1 MKPKELV
8 TADEA
13 EKIAV
18 DAYIYGYPLVLM
30 DVTKKVA
37 TNVPKVEGEKAP
49 VNQICHLRA
58 FPDYTFTDVVS
69 PNADTLYSFAW
80 LDLASE
86 PMVLSVPDVGKR
98 YYLMPLLDAWTN
110 VFASP
115 GTRTTGNRRGD
126 FAVVGPGW
134 SGNLPAG
141 IQEIKAPTNMV
152 WLIGRTQTDGKDD
165 YANVHGIQDHY
176 VLTPLSACGK
186 LYTPPANVPVETGID
201 VRTPPVDQVADM
213 DAATFFARLN
223 ALMQDNPPATADE
236 NPLKRFA
243 AIGVE
248 PGKPFDLQSHDPA
261 VAKGLEQAV
270 RAAQAKI
277 VAEARKPHGKI
288 VNGWQVMNNTGRY
301 GTAYLWRAVVALI
314 GLGAN
319 LPEDAV
325 YPRATTDVAGQPLT
339 GAHRYVIRF
348 PKGQLP
354 PVRAFWSLTMYNARQ
369 YFVQNP
375 RNRYAIG
382 DRDKLKFN
390 DDGSLSLY
398 IQHDSPGKEK
408 ESNWLPAPADSF
420 NVAMRL
426 YWPKKEIVDGTWKM
440 PPIEQRV
447 S

>member
-30 DVTKKVA
+30 DITKKVT
-37 TNVPKVEGEKAP
+37 TNVPKVDGEKAP

-58 FPDYTFTDVVS
+58 FPDHTFTDVVS

-86 PMVLSVPDVGKR
+86 PIVLSVPDVGKR

-134 SGNLPAG
+134 SGKLPVD

-152 WLIGRTQTDGKDD
+152 WLIGRTQTNGKDD

-176 VLTPLSACGK
+176 VLTPLSAWGK

-201 VRTPPVDQVADM
+201 VRTPPADQVAKM
-213 DAATFFARLN
+213 DAATFFGGLN
-223 ALMQDNPPATADE
+223 ALMQDNPPAAADE

-248 PGKPFDLQSHDPA
+248 PGKPFDLESHDPA
-261 VAKGLEQAV
+261 VAKGLERAV
-270 RAAQAKI
+270 HTAHAKI
-277 VAEARKPHGKI
+277 VAEARKPHGKV
-288 VNGWQVMNNTGRY
+288 VNGWQVINNTGRY
-301 GTAYLWRAVVALI
+301 GTAYLWRAVVSLI

-319 LPEDAV
+319 LPEDAI
-325 YPRATTDVAGQPLT
+325 YPHATTDVAGQPLT

-354 PVRAFWSLTMYNARQ
+354 PVGAFWSLTMYNARQ

-375 RNRYAIG
+375 LNRYVIG
-382 DRDKLKFN
+382 DRDKLRFN

-398 IQHDSPGKEK
+398 IQHDSPDEDR

-420 NVAMRL
+420 NVIMRL

>member
-30 DVTKKVA
+30 DVTKKVS
-37 TNVPKVEGEKAP
+37 TNVPKAEGEKAP

-69 PNADTLYSFAW
+69 PNADTLYSIAW

-86 PMVLSVPDVGKR
+86 PIVLSVPDVGKR

-134 SGNLPAG
+134 KGNLPAG
-141 IQEIKAPTNMV
+141 IQEIKSPTKMV
-152 WLIGRTQTDGKDD
+152 WLLGRTQTDGQDD

-176 VLTPLSACGK
+176 VLTPLSAWGK
-186 LYTPPANVPVETGID
+186 LYTPPANMPVETGID
-201 VRTPPVDQVADM
+201 MRTPPADQVARM

-223 ALMQDNPPATADE
+223 VLMKENPPAAADE
-236 NPLKRFA
+236 NALKRFA

-248 PGKPFDLQSHDPA
+248 PGIPFDLTSQDSA
-261 VAKGLEQAV
+261 VAKGLERGV
-270 RAAQAKI
+270 RTAQAKI
-277 VAEARKPHGKI
+277 TAEAGKPHGKI
-288 VNGWQVMNNTGRY
+288 VNGWQVMSNTGSY
-301 GTAYLWRAVVALI
+301 GTNYPWRAVVALI

-319 LPEDAV
+319 LPEDAL

-339 GAHRYVIRF
+339 GEHRYVVRF

-354 PVRAFWSLTMYNARQ
+354 PVGAFW
-369 YFVQNP
+369 
-375 RNRYAIG
+375 
-382 DRDKLKFN
+382 
-390 DDGSLSLY
+390 
-398 IQHDSPGKEK
+398 
-408 ESNWLPAPADSF
+408 
-420 NVAMRL
+420 
-426 YWPKKEIVDGTWKM
+426 
-440 PPIEQRV
+440 
-447 S
+447 